1 MPPDT
6 TPTPPGTGMSD
17 DTAAAEARRI
27 IADAERLAAALP
39 TSYRDTTP
47 LPAHGDTP
55 PVAQPGIPPMSQRA
69 VDASRLMLTAGLATV
84 PPGLVAIGVL
94 VASRQAD
101 PTVIGMICAAP
112 AAVAVPV
119 LALARL
125 FTRAREATPDA
136 PDTHH
141 HHYNAP
147 VTQESTTTHTR
158 GVFARTHNDNR
169 R

>member
-1 MPPDT
+1 MHAEHTPDT
-6 TPTPPGTGMSD
+6 ARSDVRMSED
-17 DTAAAEARRI
+17 VADAEARRI
-27 IADAERLAAALP
+27 IADAYRPAPTVP
-39 TSYRDTTP
+39 TSYRDTSP

-55 PVAQPGIPPMSQRA
+55 PVAQPGVPPMSQRA

-84 PPGLVAIGVL
+84 PPGLIAIGVL
-94 VASRQAD
+94 IASRQAD

-125 FTRAREATPDA
+125 FTRVAEAA
-136 PDTHH
+136 PDEHH
-141 HHYNAP
+141 HHYSGP
-147 VTQESTTTHTR
+147 VRQEHTTTHTR
-158 GVFARTHNDNR
+158 GIFARTHNGHR

>member
-1 MPPDT
+1 MLPDT
-6 TPTPPGTGMSD
+6 NPTTGPAGAALSD
-17 DTAAAEARRI
+17 DAAAAEARRI

-39 TSYRDTTP
+39 TSYRDTSP

-84 PPGLVAIGVL
+84 PPGLVAIGIL
-94 VASRQAD
+94 IASRQAD

-125 FTRAREATPDA
+125 LTRAREAM

-141 HHYNAP
+141 HHYDGP
-147 VTQESTTTHTR
+147 VHQDQRTTHTR
-158 GVFARTHNDNR
+158 TTGLWAKTDNHS
-169 R
+169 